1 MTVPWLPVPAVPTP
15 VLSFARPVADPGM
28 PYITQFHRVEP
39 STGMVV
45 IMSAYSFVPSGAPDQ
60 VSAGV
65 DPAPSQLYSVGSV
78 LPLAPALLVSTRDPV
93 FAVTAVFTDCKEL
106 VRFVPD

>member
-1 MTVPWLPVPAVPTP
+1 MTVPWLPVPVVPTP
-15 VLSFARPVADPGM
+15 VLFFARPVADPGM
-28 PYITQFHRVEP
+28 PYSTQFHRVEP
-39 STGMVV
+39 STGIVV

-60 VSAGV
+60 ESAGV

-78 LPLAPALLVSTRDPV
+78 SPLAPALLVSAKEPV
-93 FAVTAVFTDCKEL
+93 FTVIAVFTDCGEL